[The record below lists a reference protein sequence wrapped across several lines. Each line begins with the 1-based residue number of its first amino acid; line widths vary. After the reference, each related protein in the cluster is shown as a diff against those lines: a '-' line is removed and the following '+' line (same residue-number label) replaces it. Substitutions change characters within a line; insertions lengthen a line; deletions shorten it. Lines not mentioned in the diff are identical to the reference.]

1 MEIVLVGVA
10 LFLAFG
16 NGANDNFKGFATVWG
31 SDTLPYRR
39 ALLLATLA
47 TVAGSLASWWL
58 AGTLVEQFSGRGL
71 VPAEVANAPQFIAA
85 VGMGAALTVLAATRL
100 GLPISTTHA
109 LIGGLVGAGLGQ
121 PDAQVRYVALASLFL
136 LPLLASPLI
145 AALLGYAASRL
156 VKRLPADDCACVV
169 AAPALA
175 PPVGAIRMGNGV
187 PAVLIAPESQCREK
201 SGVVARLS
209 LARAGD
215 RAHVASAALI
225 CFARGVNDT
234 PKLAALLIAGS
245 AIDAVGTALAIA
257 VVMAAGGL
265 LHARRVAVTM
275 SRRVTRMDHGQ
286 GMAANLVTATLVL
299 FASKFGMPVSTTH
312 VSVGAI
318 AGMGASAGTIDWAT
332 VRNIVLSWAAT
343 LPLAAA
349 LAWLAATLVIL
360 AP

>member
-1 MEIVLVGVA
+1 MELMPIAAA
-10 LFLAFG
+10 LFVVYW

-31 SDTLPYRR
+31 SETLDYRR

-58 AGTLVEQFSGRGL
+58 AGTLVQQFSGRGL
-71 VPAEVANAPQFIAA
+71 VPDAVVNAPQFIAA
-85 VGMGAALTVLAATRL
+85 VGMGAALTILLATRL

-109 LIGGLVGAGLGQ
+109 LIGGLVGAGLAQ
-121 PDAQVRYVALASLFL
+121 PGAEVCYAALAGLFL
-136 LPLLASPLI
+136 LPLLASPLV
-145 AALLGYAASRL
+145 AALLGYTASRL

-169 AAPALA
+169 APQAVAPA
-175 PPVGAIRMGNGV
+175 VGSMALGHAMPAILV
-187 PAVLIAPESQCREK
+187 APESECREK
-201 SGVVARLS
+201 SAVVARLS
-209 LARAGD
+209 LTRTGD
-215 RAHVASAALI
+215 RAHIGSATLI

-245 AIDAVGTALAIA
+245 ALDAVGTALAIA

-275 SRRVTRMDHGQ
+275 SQRVTRMDHRQ
-286 GMAANLVTATLVL
+286 GLAANLVTATLVL
-299 FASKFGMPVSTTH
+299 FASKLGMPVSTTH

-318 AGMGASAGTIDWAT
+318 AGMGASAGTVDRAT
-332 VRNIVLSWAAT
+332 LHCIVLSWVAT

-349 LAWLAATLVIL
+349 LAWAAAMLAGAS
-360 AP
+360 